1 MARELSV
8 GEVATRSGVAV
19 SALRFYERKGLISS
33 RRTRGNQ
40 RRYAGDVLRRV
51 AVIQIAQDV
60 GIPLAEIAAALASLP
75 DGRTPTRRDWAALSR
90 GWRAEIDRRILELE
104 ALRDGLDGCIGC
116 GCLSLAKCRLR
127 NRDDRLAGRGPGAH
141 LAALE

>member
-33 RRTRGNQ
+33 SRTRGNQ

-75 DGRTPTRRDWAALSR
+75 DSRTPTRRDWAALSR

>member
-90 GWRAEIDRRILELE
+90 RWRAEIDRRIHELE

>member
-33 RRTRGNQ
+33 SRTRGNQ

>member
-1 MARELSV
+1 M
-8 GEVATRSGVAV
+8 
-19 SALRFYERKGLISS
+19 
-33 RRTRGNQ
+33 
-40 RRYAGDVLRRV
+40 
-51 AVIQIAQDV
+51 IQIAQDV

-75 DGRTPTRRDWAALSR
+75 DSRTPTRRDWAALSR